1 MTQLA
6 LFEVPRRDSREI
18 TWELAFSR
26 SVEVAVLAVFAA
38 RPDEWLDFRDFK
50 KVIEKYKIGC
60 CFGHVLSHISRA
72 GKTVPKN
79 IYFGSDHPGTP
90 NYLGFKTVYMLQKG
104 ATA

>member
-26 SVEVAVLAVFAA
+26 PVEVAVLAVFAA
-38 RPDEWLDFRDFK
+38 RPDEWLDFLDFK
-50 KVIEKYKIGC
+50 KVIEKYKISC
-60 CFGHVLSHISRA
+60 CLGHVLSHISRT
-72 GKTVPKN
+72 GKTVSKN

-104 ATA
+104 VTA